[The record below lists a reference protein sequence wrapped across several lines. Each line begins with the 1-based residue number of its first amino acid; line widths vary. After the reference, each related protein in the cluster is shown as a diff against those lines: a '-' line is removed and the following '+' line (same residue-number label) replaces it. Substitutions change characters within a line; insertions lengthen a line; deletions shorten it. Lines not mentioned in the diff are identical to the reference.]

1 MKNYVPQIDQKLLS
15 AFVAAAETGSF
26 LQAGL
31 RLNKSKSTI
40 SRWIKDLEDI
50 LGYEL
55 FHKRAN
61 GSVLEINQN
70 GKLLLPKTKSMM
82 ISSYRLE
89 EFSFSLLKTDEPVM
103 VKLAFNEL
111 IPSEAVVDIS
121 LKIKSIYPNIEIN
134 VVHSDLYD
142 VEDVLRSNRADFVLG
157 LQTTE
162 ISPDLR
168 ASVVGDVQTMFI
180 AHSQHRLMNY
190 SNINSL
196 MLSSETMI
204 YPSHLGNSGE
214 GQYKRVSVSEVMLV
228 TDYSLSLALAEK
240 GMGIA
245 YVPDHIARPYL
256 LSQRVIALDVNSN
269 EFNNVHSLMLYCR
282 EGSVDLELS
291 KLLISSLKEWFG
303 YC

>member
-15 AFVAAAETGSF
+15 AFIAAAETGSF
-26 LQAGL
+26 LQAGH

-40 SRWIKDLEDI
+40 SRWIKNLEDL

-89 EFSFSLLKTDEPVM
+89 EFSFSLLKTDEPIIVR
-103 VKLAFNEL
+103 LAFNEL
-111 IPSEAVVDIS
+111 ISSEAVADIS
-121 LKIKSIYPNIEIN
+121 LKIKNIYPNIEIN
-134 VVHSDLYD
+134 IVHADLYD

-157 LQTTE
+157 LHTTE
-162 ISPDLR
+162 VAADLR

-180 AHSQHRLMNY
+180 AHSQHRLANY
-190 SNINSL
+190 SNINGL
-196 MLSSETMI
+196 MLSAETMI
-204 YPSHLGNSGE
+204 YPSYLGNSGE
-214 GQYKRVSVSEVMLV
+214 DQYKRISVAEVMLV
-228 TDYSLSLALAEK
+228 TDYTLSLALAEK

-245 YVPDHIARPYL
+245 YVPDHLARPYL
-256 LSQRVIALDVNSN
+256 LSQRVIALDVNLN

-282 EGSVDLELS
+282 ESSADLDLS
-291 KLLISSLKEWFG
+291 KLLTSSLKEWFG